1 MDGSDGPD
9 AAATT
14 LRRELYWAQA
24 GVKRVRADTLWIR
37 DQLSAFALQRRTE
50 ESEPRPLGD
59 GTLDAR
65 SDARRAVKLGVWRVV
80 RFATRRYDRLLG
92 ELAELTTSLAERVI
106 AAEDEAER
114 LRAELQE
121 LRRDR
126 P

>member
-1 MDGSDGPD
+1 MADLAASSDP
-9 AAATT
+9 AET

-24 GVKRVRADTLWIR
+24 GVKHVRADTLWVR
-37 DQLSAFALQRRTE
+37 DQFSAFALQRRIE

-106 AAEDEAER
+106 AAEDEVER

-121 LRRDR
+121 LRDR